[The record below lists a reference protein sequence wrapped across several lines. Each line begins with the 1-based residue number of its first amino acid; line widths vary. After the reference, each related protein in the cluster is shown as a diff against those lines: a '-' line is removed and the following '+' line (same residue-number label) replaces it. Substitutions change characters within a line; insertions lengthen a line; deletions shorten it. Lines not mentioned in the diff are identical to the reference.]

1 MAGPAQAG
9 AGALRGRTGGADAL
23 GRGGRRPRSLALRAR
38 IVLRCAEGGSNK
50 EVAAE
55 LGVSQ
60 GTVNR
65 WRSRF
70 IRLRLDG
77 LSDEP
82 RPGRPPSI
90 LPGQIEDVLTATL
103 ESTPGKDTH

>member
-1 MAGPAQAG
+1 M
-9 AGALRGRTGGADAL
+9 
-23 GRGGRRPRSLALRAR
+23 
-38 IVLRCAEGGSNK
+38 LRCAEGGSNK